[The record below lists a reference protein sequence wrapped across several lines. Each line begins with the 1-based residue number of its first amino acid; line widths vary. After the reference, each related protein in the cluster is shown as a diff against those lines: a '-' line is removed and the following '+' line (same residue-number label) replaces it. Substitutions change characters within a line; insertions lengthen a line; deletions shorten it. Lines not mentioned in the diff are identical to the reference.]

1 MHLTAAVDTLALLQ
15 HDENT
20 PKDCSEVTH
29 RGMLDHIG
37 GEHGLCPS
45 GHSVDSYDSAVF
57 DLFGET
63 PVVLGVYFP

>member
-1 MHLTAAVDTLALLQ
+1 MLRGCGACQHARTDSGQMHLTAAVDTLALLQ

-37 GEHGLCPS
+37 GEHGLCPT
-45 GHSVDSYDSAVF
+45 GW
-57 DLFGET
+57 T
-63 PVVLGVYFP
+63 